1 VAGLVRFRRIV
12 RVRPGAQALLAVAS
26 FGVGVGLA
34 GLLGASS
41 LGVAFAFGQIAFAL
55 CCVGLILRA

>member
-12 RVRPGAQALLAVAS
+12 RVRPGAQALLAIAS

-34 GLLGASS
+34 ELCGASS

-55 CCVGLILRA
+55 